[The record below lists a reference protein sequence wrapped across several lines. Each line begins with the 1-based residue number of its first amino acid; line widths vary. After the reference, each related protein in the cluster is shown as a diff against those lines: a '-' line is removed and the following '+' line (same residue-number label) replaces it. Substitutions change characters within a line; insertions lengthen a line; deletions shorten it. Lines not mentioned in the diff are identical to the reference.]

1 MAETVAVIL
10 AAGQGK
16 RMHSRLPK
24 VLHRIAGR
32 SLLEHVLAATREAGI
47 EDNIIVIGH
56 GAGEV
61 KAVLGTEQKYA
72 FQEQQ
77 LGTGHALAQAREAA
91 GEANTVLVLC
101 GDTPLIRPA
110 TLTGLL
116 QHHRDTGA
124 AVTILSARIADPTG
138 YGRIIRDGQGRVKG
152 IVEERDATPSEKAIN
167 EINTG
172 IYCFAA
178 AFLWP
183 TLAQLKPDNDQGE
196 YYLTD
201 VVALAVDQGLRVETL
216 VAGDAGEVL
225 GVNDR
230 AQLAAA
236 GAVWR
241 RRINAAHMQSGVTII
256 DPETT
261 YIDVTVTIGRDTII
275 YPGTFL
281 EGNTIIGAGCCLGP
295 GTTIRDSQV
304 GDGSTI
310 TYAVVLESTIG
321 PGCQI
326 GPFAYLRPGT
336 ILEAGVKVGDFVE
349 IKASRVGRGSKVPH
363 LTYLGDAT
371 VGREVNIGAGT
382 ITCNYDGRQ
391 KWPTIIED
399 GAFIGSNTNLV
410 APVRVGAGALIG
422 AGSTITE
429 DVPAGSLALARER
442 QVNLPSRGKKGE
454 ERRQEKR

>member
-24 VLHRIAGR
+24 VLHRVAGR
-32 SLLEHVLAATREAGI
+32 SLLEHVLAATRQAGI

-56 GAGEV
+56 GAEEV
-61 KAVLGTEQKYA
+61 RAALGPEQKYA
-72 FQEQQ
+72 LQEQQ
-77 LGTGHALAQAREAA
+77 LGTGHALAQARQAA
-91 GEANTVLVLC
+91 GEAATVLVLC

-110 TLTGLL
+110 TLSGLL
-116 QHHRDTGA
+116 HHHRATGA
-124 AVTILSARIADPTG
+124 AVTILAARIADPTG
-138 YGRIIRDGQGRVKG
+138 YGRIIRDGQGQVKG
-152 IVEERDATPSEKAIN
+152 IVEERDATPVEKAIN

-183 TLAQLKPDNDQGE
+183 ALARLKPDNDQGE

-201 VVALAVDQGLRVETL
+201 VVAMAVSQGLRVETL

-241 RRINAAHMQSGVTII
+241 RRINTALMLDGVTII
-256 DPETT
+256 DPEAT
-261 YIDVTVTIGRDTII
+261 YIDVTVTIGKDTII
-275 YPGTFL
+275 YPATFL
-281 EGNTIIGAGCCLGP
+281 EGHTIIGAGCSLGP

-304 GDGSTI
+304 GDGSTVI
-310 TYAVVLESTIG
+310 HAVVLESTIG
-321 PGCQI
+321 PGCQV

-336 ILEAGVKVGDFVE
+336 VLEAGVKVGDFVE
-349 IKASRVGRGSKVPH
+349 IKASRIGRGSKVPH

-371 VGREVNIGAGT
+371 VGMGVNIGAGT

-410 APVRVGAGALIG
+410 APVRVGAGALVG

-429 DVPAGSLALARER
+429 DVPAGALALARER
-442 QVNLPSRGKKGE
+442 QVNLPTRGKKGDE
-454 ERRQEKR
+454 KRQEK

>member
-1 MAETVAVIL
+1 
-10 AAGQGK
+10 
-16 RMHSRLPK
+16 
-24 VLHRIAGR
+24 
-32 SLLEHVLAATREAGI
+32 
-47 EDNIIVIGH
+47 
-56 GAGEV
+56 
-61 KAVLGTEQKYA
+61 
-72 FQEQQ
+72 
-77 LGTGHALAQAREAA
+77 
-91 GEANTVLVLC
+91 
-101 GDTPLIRPA
+101 
-110 TLTGLL
+110 
-116 QHHRDTGA
+116 
-124 AVTILSARIADPTG
+124 
-138 YGRIIRDGQGRVKG
+138 
-152 IVEERDATPSEKAIN
+152 
-167 EINTG
+167 
-172 IYCFAA
+172 
-178 AFLWP
+178 
-183 TLAQLKPDNDQGE
+183 
-196 YYLTD
+196 
-201 VVALAVDQGLRVETL
+201 VALAVSQGLRVETL
-216 VAGDAGEVL
+216 VAGDAEEVL

-310 TYAVVLESTIG
+310 IHAVVLESTIG

-349 IKASRVGRGSKVPH
+349 IKATRVGRGSKVPH

-429 DVPAGSLALARER
+429 DVPAGSLALAREK

-454 ERRQEKR
+454 EKRQEKR

>member
-16 RMHSRLPK
+16 RMYSRLPK
-24 VLHRIAGR
+24 VLHRVAGR
-32 SLLEHVLAATREAGI
+32 SLLEHVLAATRQAGI

-56 GAGEV
+56 GAEEV
-61 KAVLGTEQKYA
+61 RAALGPEQKYA
-72 FQEQQ
+72 LQEQQ

-91 GEANTVLVLC
+91 GEATTVLVLC

-110 TLTGLL
+110 TLSGLL
-116 QHHRDTGA
+116 QHHQATGA
-124 AVTILSARIADPTG
+124 AVTILSARVADPTG
-138 YGRIIRDGQGRVKG
+138 YGRIIRDGQGQVKG
-152 IVEERDATPSEKAIN
+152 IVEERDATPAEKAIN

-183 TLAQLKPDNDQGE
+183 ALGRLKPDNDQGE

-201 VVALAVDQGLRVETL
+201 VVAMAVSQELLVQTL
-216 VAGDAGEVL
+216 VARDTEEVL

-241 RRINAAHMQSGVTII
+241 RRVNTALMLDGVTII
-256 DPETT
+256 DPEAT
-261 YIDVTVTIGRDTII
+261 YIDVTVTIGKDTII

-281 EGNTIIGAGCCLGP
+281 EGHTIIGAGCCLGP
-295 GTTIRDSQV
+295 GTTIRDSRV
-304 GDGSTI
+304 GDGSTVI
-310 TYAVVLESTIG
+310 HAVVLGSTIG
-321 PGCQI
+321 PDCQV

-336 ILEAGVKVGDFVE
+336 VLEAGVKVGDFVE
-349 IKASRVGRGSKVPH
+349 IKASRIGRGSKVPH

-371 VGREVNIGAGT
+371 VGTGVNIGAGT

-410 APVRVGAGALIG
+410 APVRVGAGALVG
-422 AGSTITE
+422 AGSTITK
-429 DVPAGSLALARER
+429 DVPAGALALARER
-442 QVNLPSRGKKGE
+442 QVNLPTRGKKDDE
-454 ERRQEKR
+454 KRQEK

>member
-24 VLHRIAGR
+24 VLHRVAGR

-61 KAVLGTEQKYA
+61 KAALGTEQKYA

-91 GEANTVLVLC
+91 GEAATILVLC

-116 QHHRDTGA
+116 QQHRDTGA

-152 IVEERDATPSEKAIN
+152 IVEERDATPAEKAIN

-183 TLAQLKPDNDQGE
+183 ALTRLKPDNDQGE

-201 VVALAVDQGLRVETL
+201 AVALAVSQGLRVETL
-216 VAGDAGEVL
+216 VAGDAEEVL

-310 TYAVVLESTIG
+310 IHAVVLESTIG

-454 ERRQEKR
+454 EKRQEKS